1 MQAGKT
7 ERDILRWLE
16 DRTGLGA
23 RLRALAEHRVPR
35 RAKWAYVFGSAT
47 LAALFIQMVTGVAL
61 ATVYASSTS
70 EAHASLRYITHQ
82 APFGSWVRGMH
93 YFGAS
98 AMVALVLAHLVRV
111 YLSGSYKFP
120 RELTWLI
127 GALLLLLTLG
137 MGFTGQLLRW
147 DQNAVWTLVVG
158 AEQAGRVPA
167 IGKTLGRLLLG
178 GTTLNVGTLP
188 RFFALHVFVLPGLLF
203 AGIGLH
209 LYLVLRHGVSEPPR
223 AGRPVD
229 PRTYRS
235 WYERLLRCD
244 GVPFWPNAAWR
255 DLVFGSVVVGAV
267 VALGWAVGP
276 PGLGRPP
283 DPSVINAEPRPD
295 WYFLPYFALLALMPH
310 SLEPFV
316 IVLGPLVLGVVL
328 VSVPLLA
335 HRGERSPKRRPWAPM
350 IVLGAATVLTAL
362 GVAGMKA
369 DWSPRFDA
377 KPLPAALVAP
387 SDPRVN
393 RGAALFARRG
403 CIYCHAISTHGG
415 RRGPNLTHVGSL
427 LTRDQMVI
435 RILNGGYNMPGYG
448 AILQADEVDALIG
461 FLQSRR

>member
-1 MQAGKT
+1 
-7 ERDILRWLE
+7 
-16 DRTGLGA
+16 
-23 RLRALAEHRVPR
+23 
-35 RAKWAYVFGSAT
+35 
-47 LAALFIQMVTGVAL
+47 
-61 ATVYASSTS
+61 
-70 EAHASLRYITHQ
+70 
-82 APFGSWVRGMH
+82 
-93 YFGAS
+93 
-98 AMVALVLAHLVRV
+98 
-111 YLSGSYKFP
+111 
-120 RELTWLI
+120 
-127 GALLLLLTLG
+127 
-137 MGFTGQLLRW
+137 
-147 DQNAVWTLVVG
+147 
-158 AEQAGRVPA
+158 
-167 IGKTLGRLLLG
+167 
-178 GTTLNVGTLP
+178 
-188 RFFALHVFVLPGLLF
+188 VFVLPGLLF